1 MSSSS
6 LLSSQSTVF
15 PKDKSSTMV
24 PDDFIWQ
31 GYSAMET
38 QWRVERLLS
47 RYVACIDDDNLEEW
61 PSFFTQ
67 DACHYEII
75 TRENVERGLPLTLV
89 FCTSQGMLADRIVS
103 LREANIYPQRW
114 YRHIVSN
121 VLIQAVAEDYLEV
134 HSHYVVLQTRRNGQT
149 SIFSAGKYKDRI
161 VFQNGELKFAE
172 KRVVVD
178 THSIDTLLVSPI

>member
-1 MSSSS
+1 M
-6 LLSSQSTVF
+6 
-15 PKDKSSTMV
+15 
-24 PDDFIWQ
+24 
-31 GYSAMET
+31 
-38 QWRVERLLS
+38 
-47 RYVACIDDDNLEEW
+47 
-61 PSFFTQ
+61 
-67 DACHYEII
+67 
-75 TRENVERGLPLTLV
+75 LV
-89 FCTSQGMLADRIVS
+89 DRIVS

>member
-6 LLSSQSTVF
+6 LLSSQSATNRQ
-15 PKDKSSTMV
+15 DKVSVAV
-24 PDDFIWQ
+24 PDDFMWQ
-31 GYSAMET
+31 GCSALET

-47 RYVACIDDDNLEEW
+47 RYVACVDDDNLEAW

-67 DACHYEII
+67 EACRYEII

-121 VLIQAVAEDYLEV
+121 VVIQAVTEDHLEV

-161 VFQNGELKFAE
+161 VLQAGELKFAE
-172 KRVVVD
+172 KRVEAD

>member
-6 LLSSQSTVF
+6 LLSMQSATHRQ
-15 PKDKSSTMV
+15 DKLSVAV
-24 PDDFIWQ
+24 PDNFIWQ
-31 GYSAMET
+31 GCSAMET

-47 RYVACIDDDNLEEW
+47 RYVACIDDDNLEAW

-67 DACHYEII
+67 DACRYKII

-89 FCTSQGMLADRIVS
+89 FCISQGMLADRIVS

-114 YRHIVSN
+114 YRHIVSS
-121 VLIQAVAEDYLEV
+121 VMIQAVAEAHLEV
-134 HSHYVVLQTRRNGQT
+134 QSHYVVLQTRRNGQT